1 MYKKIENYLQKQ
13 NQRNLLR
20 TLFTINSKEKDK
32 IHINNKILTDFSSND
47 YLSISDHPYL
57 KKKSKEFT
65 EKYGTGGQASRL
77 LSGNF
82 EYHVL
87 LEEHIAKL
95 KNKEAGLILG
105 SGYITN
111 TSVIPALISREDA
124 IFADKFVHASIIDG
138 IILSRA
144 KFFRFHH
151 NDMNHLEGLLRRERK
166 NYKSMLIITESV
178 FSMDGDKAPL
188 SDIIKLKEEHNGLLY
203 VDEAHAT
210 GIFGKTGAGLV
221 EHLGLS
227 EKCDIIMGTFS
238 KALGS
243 YGAYIATSKLIK
255 KYLINKAR
263 GFIFSTALPA
273 SIVGASIAG
282 IELLKKEPY
291 RRKKLLEKSNYLRNK
306 LLKAGLNVIG
316 DSQIIPVVIGDAEK
330 TIKAAKRLRENGFY
344 ILPIR
349 PPTVPDNS
357 SRLRLSLMYDHSIKI
372 LDKLAQLIKDNLKK

>member
-1 MYKKIENYLQKQ
+1 MYKKIENYLKKQ
-13 NQRNLLR
+13 NQKNLLR
-20 TLFTINSKEKDK
+20 TLFTINSKNKDE
-32 IHINNKILTDFSSND
+32 IQINNNFFSDFSSND
-47 YLSISDHPYL
+47 YLSISKHPYL

-87 LEEHIAKL
+87 LEEQIAKL

-105 SGYITN
+105 NGYITN
-111 TSVIPALISREDA
+111 TSVIPALITREDV

-138 IILSRA
+138 VILSRA

-151 NDMNHLEGLLRRERK
+151 NDMNHLEELLKRERK

-188 SDIIKLKEEHNGLLY
+188 SDIIKLKEKHNGLLY

-210 GIFGKTGAGLV
+210 GIFGKTGAGLI
-221 EHLGLS
+221 EYLDLS
-227 EKCDIIMGTFS
+227 DKCDIIMGTFG

-263 GFIFSTALPA
+263 GFIFSTALPPP
-273 SIVGASIAG
+273 IVGASIAG
-282 IELLKKEPY
+282 IELLEKEPY
-291 RRKKLLEKSNYLRNK
+291 RRKKLLENSNYLRNK
-306 LLKAGLNVIG
+306 LIKTGLNVIG
-316 DSQIIPVVIGDAEK
+316 DSQIIPVVIGDVEK
-330 TIKAAKRLRENGFY
+330 TIKTAKLLRENGFY

-357 SRLRLSLMYDHSIKI
+357 SRLRLSLIYDHSIEI
-372 LDKLAQLIKDNLKK
+372 LDKLARLLKGYLK